1 MPRMAWF
8 ASTFEGL
15 QFWTW
20 ASIFS
25 ALVVVISSFA
35 DWKRTRR
42 QDINAVGFMPW
53 TTITLFAVLASVIS
67 AALAIKGL

>member
-25 ALVVVISSFA
+25 ALVVMISSFA
-35 DWKRTRR
+35 DWKRIYAMDHDYALRR
-42 QDINAVGFMPW
+42 VGVRDFSRLGP
-53 TTITLFAVLASVIS
+53 
-67 AALAIKGL
+67 